1 MGSSISKA
9 VKMPQSLASVGVLK
23 MKGLSVMGACAYS
36 DIKTGRMHLQEHVL
50 LVVLEGVYIVRYG
63 DQEYTVRKNEMA
75 LLHKGIV
82 VEYEKYGEADS
93 RHVLDYMMFFLKDE
107 LLHDFMKLSSLPS
120 SKSVSPAAATVHP
133 VNERLLSYMASL
145 KPYFAE
151 PEGIQDELIKLKML
165 ELLFDILD
173 ADQGLLNQIL
183 QLRQQRP
190 TSIVEVVEK
199 NLLNPVSLQDLAY
212 LSGKSLSTFK
222 REFRKIYNEPAFQWI
237 RNRRLEKAKELL
249 SNSRISITEVCLAT
263 GFENVSHFS
272 KVWKKK
278 YGVSPSV
285 MRDRGAAA
293 VHEQK
298 NPND

>member
-1 MGSSISKA
+1 MGSVIRKA
-9 VKMPQSLASVGVLK
+9 VKMPQSQSSVDMLK

-36 DIKTGRMHLQEHVL
+36 EIKTGRIYLQDHVL
-50 LVVLEGVYIVRYG
+50 LVVLEGVYIVKYG
-63 DQEYTVRKNEMA
+63 EQEYKVRKNEMV

-82 VEYEKYGEADS
+82 IDYEKYGEEDS
-93 RHVLDYMMFFLKDE
+93 SHILDYMMFFLKDE
-107 LLHDFMKLSSLPS
+107 LLHEFMKISSLPAS
-120 SKSVSPAAATVHP
+120 EPVSPAPTAVHS
-133 VNERLLSYMASL
+133 VNERLLSYVASL

-151 PEGIQDELIKLKML
+151 PDAIQEELVKLKML

-173 ADQGLLNQIL
+173 ADKGLLNQML

-190 TSIVEVVEK
+190 TSIVEVMEK

-212 LSGKSLSTFK
+212 LSGRSLSTFK

-249 SNSRISITEVCLAT
+249 THSGISITDVCYAT

-278 YGVSPSV
+278 YGVPPSA
-285 MRDRGAAA
+285 MRNRSAA
-293 VHEQK
+293 Q
-298 NPND
+298 

>member
-1 MGSSISKA
+1 MGSVIKKA
-9 VKMPQSLASVGVLK
+9 VKMPQSLASVGFLK

-36 DIKTGRMHLQEHVL
+36 DIKTGRMYLQEHVL

-93 RHVLDYMMFFLKDE
+93 RHILDYMMFFLKDE
-107 LLHDFMKLSSLPS
+107 LLHDFMKISSLPVS
-120 SKSVSPAAATVHP
+120 ESVSPAAAAVHP
-133 VNERLLSYMASL
+133 VNERLLSYTASL

-173 ADQGLLNQIL
+173 ADQGLLNQIM

-222 REFRKIYNEPAFQWI
+222 REFRKIYNEPAFHWI

-249 SNSRISITEVCLAT
+249 THSGISITEVCLAT

-285 MRDRGAAA
+285 MRHRGAAEDT
-293 VHEQK
+293 VFQG
-298 NPND
+298 